1 VVRARQ
7 LAFVAHLVRALHQ
20 NSKAPGSIPTRDYS
34 CIFRSFPWL
43 GVKIVY
49 NLALEF
55 SIYYI
60 PSIKTLKLEVYF
72 SHATEVKLYTRL
84 YMLQESNLAIDTCTD
99 HCHLYFQY
107 CVMHRQS

>member
-1 VVRARQ
+1 MVRARQ
-7 LAFVAHLVRALHQ
+7 LASVAHLVRAAVQ
-20 NSKAPGSIPTRDYS
+20 QFRRFDSYQREYS
-34 CIFRSFPWL
+34 CIFRSCPWL

-60 PSIKTLKLEVYF
+60 PSIKTLTLEVYF
-72 SHATEVKLYTRL
+72 SHATEVKLYRRL